1 MTPPPARSLAD
12 ATAPRTGLVLT
23 GGGARAAYQVGVLRA
38 VRAIRRDAG
47 LAGTANPFPIVCGT
61 SAGAINAAA
70 LAAGSDHFDAAVRR
84 LTRVWS
90 HIHAHQV
97 YRADAWDALRAGTRW
112 VSLLSLGWALA
123 QLRHVHPR
131 SLLDNAP
138 LGALLRAHVPL
149 QRIPQLLAAGHL
161 HALSIAASS
170 YASGEH
176 VTFYESAQPVPP
188 WERAQRGAVPAR
200 IGVAHL
206 LASSAIPFIF
216 PAGAVAV
223 DGVPSWYGDG
233 TMRQVAPISPA
244 IHLGADRVLVIGAG
258 RANEPRAAP
267 PAQAPAY
274 PTLAQVAGHA
284 LSSIFLDTLA
294 ADIERTQRINHTLS
308 LIPPAARADSA
319 LRPVELLVI
328 SPSQRLDDL
337 ALRHVH
343 ELPGTVRTLLGIL
356 GVRPNDH
363 ASGALASYLLFE
375 PGYTRAL
382 MQLGWRDT
390 LSQREEVERFFG
402 WPSGPAHCAPDL
414 GGKRPTPGPPR

>member
-1 MTPPPARSLAD
+1 MTLPSARPPADPSR
-12 ATAPRTGLVLT
+12 PHTGLVLS

-38 VRAIRRDAG
+38 IRAIRREAG
-47 LAGTANPFPIVCGT
+47 MAQAPNPFPIVCGT

-70 LAAGSDHFDAAVRR
+70 LAAGADHFDTAVRR
-84 LTRVWS
+84 LTRVWT
-90 HIHAHQV
+90 HIHAQDV

-112 VSLLSLGWALA
+112 VSLLSLGWALT
-123 QLRHVHPR
+123 QLRHARPR

-138 LGALLRAHVPL
+138 LGTLLRTQIPL
-149 QRIPQLLAAGHL
+149 GRIPLMLANGHL
-161 HALSIAASS
+161 QALSIAASS
-170 YASGEH
+170 YATGEH
-176 VTFYESAQPVPP
+176 VTFYESAHAVAP
-188 WERAQRGAVPAR
+188 WSRAQRNAVSAR
-200 IGVAHL
+200 IGVPHL

-216 PAGAVAV
+216 PAGEVAV
-223 DGVPSWYGDG
+223 DGQDSWYGDG
-233 TMRQVAPISPA
+233 TMRQVAPMSPA

-258 RANEPRAAP
+258 RANEPRTP
-267 PAQAPAY
+267 TPAKAPAY

-308 LIPPAARADSA
+308 LIAPQARSHSA
-319 LRPVELLVI
+319 LRSIDLLVI

-337 ALRHVH
+337 ALQHVG

-356 GVRPNDH
+356 GVRPKDR

-382 MQLGWRDT
+382 MQLGWSDALRQRDDA
-390 LSQREEVERFFG
+390 ERFFG
-402 WPSGPAHCAPDL
+402 WQGAQAA
-414 GGKRPTPGPPR
+414 

>member
-1 MTPPPARSLAD
+1 MN
-12 ATAPRTGLVLT
+12 PRRRVALVLS

-38 VRAIRRDAG
+38 ISELRGRVPG
-47 LAGTANPFPIVCGT
+47 NPFPILCGT
-61 SAGAINAAA
+61 SAGAINATA
-70 LAAGSDHFDAAVRR
+70 LAVFADNYNIAVRKLIR
-84 LTRVWS
+84 IWRNFHVGD
-90 HIHAHQV
+90 V
-97 YRADAWDALRAGTRW
+97 YRAETLDFLRTGLRWGGALTFGW
-112 VSLLSLGWALA
+112 LLR
-123 QLRHVHPR
+123 QTPR
-131 SLLDNAP
+131 SLLDNQP
-138 LGALLRAHVPL
+138 LADLLSHVYDFSAIGRAIESGHLRA
-149 QRIPQLLAAGHL
+149 
-161 HALSIAASS
+161 LSVSVSS
-170 YASGEH
+170 YRSGESRVFFQGRSELH
-176 VTFYESAQPVPP
+176 G
-188 WERAQRGAVPAR
+188 WQRVQRTGMRTELDVR
-200 IGVAHL
+200 HL
-206 LASSAIPFIF
+206 LASSAIPFVF
-216 PAGAVAV
+216 PAV
-223 DGVPSWYGDG
+223 DIGGEYVGDG
-233 TMRQVAPISPA
+233 SMRQLAPIAPA

-402 WPSGPAHCAPDL
+402 WPSGPARCAPDL